1 MRRLWAALTALAL
14 LASLSAT
21 EALAQARVPFGIGGT
36 EGMATPPGNALAA
49 FILQK
54 QSEFYRAMS
63 TAVHGLAGNPAA
75 LWTLLGIGF
84 LYGIFHAAGPGHGK
98 AVISSYIVA
107 DARALRRG
115 FALALAAALFQ
126 GVVAIALVG
135 LLVGLLGFTAIGM
148 TKAASFVETLSYA
161 LVICFG
167 LWLVWRKGRAFI
179 ASFSQQPASAD
190 LACDHVHLPPPE
202 ALRNLSLREAAAVAV
217 AAGSRPC
224 TGAILILVFTL
235 VQAGTAT
242 GAARYWLIGAG
253 VATVVA
259 MSLGTAI
266 TTGAIAAIAVFA
278 KKLALGRSGSG
289 AASNCWQPSPC
300 YCSALRCS
308 PATSPPSA
316 ARDAAP
322 GQKPC
327 PLRPARITGGHSRE
341 TGAGCH
347 GQTPS
352 HE

>member
-1 MRRLWAALTALAL
+1 MTALAV
-14 LASLSAT
+14 LAAVSAT
-21 EALAQARVPFGIGGT
+21 EAFAQARVPFGIGGT
-36 EGMATPPGNALAA
+36 EGMASPPGNALAA

-148 TKAASFVETLSYA
+148 TRAASVVETLSYA

-167 LWLVWRKGRAFI
+167 LWLVWRKGRALL
-179 ASFSQQPASAD
+179 ASFSQQPEPSSTD

-235 VQAGTAT
+235 VQANTAT
-242 GAARYWLIGAG
+242 GAARYWLVGAG
-253 VATVVA
+253 VATVIA
-259 MSLGTAI
+259 MSLGTAL

-278 KKLALGRSGSG
+278 KKLALGLAAGRSRASERIGRG
-289 AASNCWQPSPC
+289 IELLAAL
-300 YCSALRCS
+300 ALLLFGVALLAGYL
-308 PATSPPSA
+308 AT
-316 ARDAAP
+316 
-322 GQKPC
+322 
-327 PLRPARITGGHSRE
+327 TGG
-341 TGAGCH
+341 A
-347 GQTPS
+347 
-352 HE
+352 